1 MILPIANVRK
11 QNPIITPRY
20 PNNGRIHMVEAILGI
35 VEMQLMTGQ
44 GGPQDSRFLVG
55 GYYIAIPC
63 AIRVVT
69 GAYYV
74 VFGSSASSSSSTLLA
89 ALETIT

>member
-35 VEMQLMTGQ
+35 VEMQLMTVRR
-44 GGPQDSRFLVG
+44 PEDSRVLIG
-55 GYYIAIPC
+55 RYYIAIPC
-63 AIRVVT
+63 ATRVVT
-69 GAYYV
+69 GAYYL
-74 VFGSSASSSSSTLLA
+74 VFGFSSSSPSSTLLA